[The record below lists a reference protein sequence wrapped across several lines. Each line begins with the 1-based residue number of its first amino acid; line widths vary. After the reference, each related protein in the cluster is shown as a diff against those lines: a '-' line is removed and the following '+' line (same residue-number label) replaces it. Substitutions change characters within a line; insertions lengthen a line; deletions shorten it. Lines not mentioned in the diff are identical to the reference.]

1 MRKTISNMYFTTTAI
16 LLVAGI
22 TVMGF
27 VQMYLAI
34 SYFVSERK
42 SALSGVVQVAA
53 KQVSLLQPDED
64 LPQLSEEK
72 WHRQRNQ
79 RLQPS
84 AGR

>member
-42 SALSGVVQVAA
+42 KRPQRRGAGGGKAGQPAA
-53 KQVSLLQPDED
+53 
-64 LPQLSEEK
+64 
-72 WHRQRNQ
+72 
-79 RLQPS
+79 
-84 AGR
+84 AG